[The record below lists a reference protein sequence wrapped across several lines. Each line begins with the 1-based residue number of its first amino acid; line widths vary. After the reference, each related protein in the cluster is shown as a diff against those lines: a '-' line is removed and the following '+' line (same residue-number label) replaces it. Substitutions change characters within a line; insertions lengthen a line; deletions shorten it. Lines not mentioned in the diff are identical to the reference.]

1 MLATVVTV
9 ITSMYKI
16 YRMIARHIDNKIDSY
31 LKPVLEIQKE
41 EIEILRLIFATTP
54 VKERKLYEQIDYDLK
69 EIEKRL
75 TDLTDSAN
83 RH

>member
-31 LKPVLEIQKE
+31 LKPVLEIQK
-41 EIEILRLIFATTP
+41 
-54 VKERKLYEQIDYDLK
+54 K
-69 EIEKRL
+69 EIEL
-75 TDLTDSAN
+75 L
-83 RH
+83 